1 MGEKS
6 ETKKEDNKPTTP
18 LQEDYVVVEEEVD
31 TGCVTKPD
39 TEPFPTLPTFGAEG
53 DWEKAANF
61 KQTAGEAAKN
71 KDYNTAIEMYTKCLE
86 CQASGMTLTK
96 RAVCLLEVTPPRPNA
111 AINDCNCALEQ
122 NPDSTKAMKVRGK
135 AYRLLGEYVKA
146 AADLRRGQSYDFDPA
161 SAELLKEV
169 NAFASKIESNMN
181 KKRIAMEEKEKA
193 EKLAARKAA
202 AAERHRAKEEAEA
215 AKQAHGH
222 GHGGGHGHSH
232 GGQACDGDHGESAPS
247 SGMPGAMPAGMDMG
261 AMMGLMQDPEIM
273 ACIQK
278 PGVMQAMTAMMS
290 GGTPDLSNPNVA
302 AAMAVLQ
309 KKMPGMMGGAPG
321 GTGASAATEE
331 DIPEFNANEG
341 DDVD

>member
-1 MGEKS
+1 MDRSSPLPKNSLEFLKSFVDVLKKQPNLIHHDEFQFFKEYLLSMGCQLSEKPSETSSDETPEVATEKS

-18 LQEDYVVVEEEVD
+18 LQENYVVVEEEVD

-53 DWEKAANF
+53 DWEKAATF

-122 NPDSTKAMKVRGK
+122 NPDSAKAMKVRGK

-202 AAERHRAKEEAEA
+202 AAERHRAKQEAEA

-222 GHGGGHGHSH
+222 GHGGGHGHSR
-232 GGQACDGDHGESAPS
+232 GGQACDGDHGES
-247 SGMPGAMPAGMDMG
+247 
-261 AMMGLMQDPEIM
+261 
-273 ACIQK
+273 
-278 PGVMQAMTAMMS
+278 
-290 GGTPDLSNPNVA
+290 
-302 AAMAVLQ
+302 
-309 KKMPGMMGGAPG
+309 
-321 GTGASAATEE
+321 
-331 DIPEFNANEG
+331 
-341 DDVD
+341 